1 MIKSVQEQLEALKRS
16 NKVRREQVAIK
27 NGYSDYASYKAYLE
41 GQINVTVN
49 VNVTV
54 NSPVKPPVVHNVHIL
69 DCSGSMNDRNKIGV
83 ALNGINE
90 EIETLANSNDG
101 DYIQTVVVFN
111 LSHKTIFS
119 RVPIKQ
125 IFSKISVNA
134 YGGTALYQTV
144 GETLEKLLREKD
156 PDEKVLVKIFTDG
169 EENSSRGKYRDSRE
183 LFNLIEECQS
193 KGFTITFVGTDR
205 DVNRIV
211 NAVGIDISNTL
222 SHNNTPD
229 DIKRVYAQT
238 ISATT
243 AYRSAVNDGLDVTKG
258 FYKREGTL

>member
-69 DCSGSMNDRNKIGV
+69 DCSGSMGLGNKIGV
-83 ALNGINE
+83 AVDGINE
-90 EIETLANSNDG
+90 EIQTLANSNNG
-101 DYIQTVVVFN
+101 DYLQTVVIFN
-111 LSHKTIFS
+111 STYKTLLY
-119 RVPIKQ
+119 RVPIKKASS
-125 IFSKISVNA
+125 IITGVS
-134 YGGTALYQTV
+134 GMTALYQTV

-169 EENSSRGKYRDSRE
+169 EENSSRGKYRDARE
-183 LFNLIEECQS
+183 LFNLIEKCQS
-193 KGFTITFVGTDR
+193 NGFTVTFVGTEL
-205 DVNRIV
+205 DVNRV
-211 NAVGIDISNTL
+211 VKAVGIDLSNTL
-222 SHNNTPD
+222 SHNNTPG
-229 DIKRVYAQT
+229 DIKRVYKQT
-238 ISATT
+238 IAATQS
-243 AYRSAVNDGLDVTKG
+243 YRCAVNDGLDVTKG